1 VSNDSVLSHASLVFV
16 DEAVNPPGEPMKIP
30 VPDSGI
36 AFTLQSHGVVKDDGC
51 VWLQAISEDAVQA
64 KFEDNA
70 VPQCSSRPD
79 VQQRGQKPVRSSFF
93 EGNDVPQRSSRPN
106 VQQGGQKPVR
116 SSFFSFLP
124 CRKGTEGTDLIKHAQ
139 KAQRKAEKKNRG
151 APRNDA
157 NMQFPQKR
165 EIAEDGDASTACGSF
180 NYLPTETPSTSF
192 SGTPATSFCGADS
205 LRNSPPTSFCGLD
218 TILRPGDQ
226 VIRLSL

>member
-1 VSNDSVLSHASLVFV
+1 MDLPRKVSNDSVLSHVSLVFV

-51 VWLQAISEDAVQA
+51 VWLHAISEDAAQA

-93 EGNDVPQRSSRPN
+93 
-106 VQQGGQKPVR
+106 
-116 SSFFSFLP
+116 SFLP
-124 CRKGTEGTDLIKHAQ
+124 CKKGTEGTDLIKHAQ

-165 EIAEDGDASTACGSF
+165 AEKKNRGAPRNDA
-180 NYLPTETPSTSF
+180 
-192 SGTPATSFCGADS
+192 
-205 LRNSPPTSFCGLD
+205 
-218 TILRPGDQ
+218 
-226 VIRLSL
+226 